1 MTDGRCSGNEDYRQ
15 TLHENAMMNRPPVIR
30 VELRGGL
37 GNQLFQAAAGY
48 ALATRLEGELE
59 FELFNFRTRTGRE
72 FALTPFPIGGR
83 VIHTKRTFSNRL
95 LRKAEKTLRPF
106 GYIHAPSWKGP
117 VLEEKSYRYDRRI
130 EDVAGSCYLR
140 GYFQSWLYFHNCS
153 TSLKQAFDPFF
164 GASDRAKEFASAMS
178 QDALI
183 VHVRA
188 GDYLKDP
195 KINAVHGVLDADYYH
210 RAIQCMQKKGR
221 ASKIYCFSDNMPAA
235 LEILK
240 DHTNISFVEGF
251 SAADDLFL
259 MSQGKSHIIANSTFS
274 YWGAWLT
281 RSTEPIVI
289 APRAWFS
296 KEELKRTD
304 TSDLYPSNW
313 LIM

>member
-1 MTDGRCSGNEDYRQ
+1 
-15 TLHENAMMNRPPVIR
+15 MMNRPPVIR

-37 GNQLFQAAAGY
+37 GNQLFQAAAGF

-59 FELFNFRTRTGRE
+59 FELFNFRARTGRE
-72 FALTPFPIGGR
+72 FALTPFPIGGK
-83 VIHTKRTFSNRL
+83 VIHTNRTFSSRL
-95 LRKAEKTLRPF
+95 LRKVEKTLRPF

-130 EDVAGSCYLR
+130 EDIAGSCYLR
-140 GYFQSWLYFHNCS
+140 GYFQSWLYFDNCS
-153 TSLKQAFDPFF
+153 ASLKQAFDPVF

-188 GDYLKDP
+188 GDYLKNP

-210 RAIQCMQKKGR
+210 RAIEAMREKGR

-240 DHTNISFVEGF
+240 GQDDISFVEGF

-274 YWGAWLT
+274 YWSAWLAKT
-281 RSTEPIVI
+281 SDPYVI
-289 APRAWFS
+289 APQAWFS
-296 KEELKRTD
+296 AEELKRTD
-304 TSDLYPSNW
+304 TSDLFPKDW
-313 LIM
+313 LTL